1 MSHFN
6 HSFHKS
12 FYIDRLVNNAAK
24 KTQDLATDGNGTTLL
39 GGIYKSTDYT
49 NIPTGTAL
57 TTYAAATPAGAK
69 QKFIIA
75 SESPRS
81 STIGGMSSTTGS
93 GLTAVTWNSH
103 GGYDESIK
111 SKDIQ
116 MNFINALGR
125 ADAVVGTS
133 QTFEFHAYGGA
144 SSTSCFPCGSDPMVR
159 IDLKGSDA
167 LRMLGHNAYRQFDIG
182 GVCNCCG
189 DDGDYIDPV
198 KALAMIAKNIADD
211 PILSKL
217 LNTSATADVQ
227 TTFFAYTTNGG
238 AAWTEVAYADL
249 DAVACA
255 ATWDANR
262 GAVIRIKPGVVDT
275 QFGNCS
281 WDTRDFANYEPLLA
295 NVEVLDESGN
305 ACDICKATHNP
316 LGAASYNNGAPT
328 TLGQFYYN
336 ATDTTGVQFNAV
348 VPVHDLGVGD
358 KVFKDLILTDAYMQM
373 PRNQGIKDSARFRE
387 IEQSD
392 ALLTN
397 ITAANRNYWYTIYY
411 LTHSVPRYNNPTGVF
426 DNDQYTYSVAVPK
439 WSAAGAT
446 IAAGDLVINGSGD
459 ADFNSIW
466 TALSTLSG
474 ATMVTPS

>member
-12 FYIDRLVNNAAK
+12 FYIDKLVNNNAK
-24 KTQDLATDGNGTTLL
+24 KTQDLAIDGNGTQLL
-39 GGIYKSTDYT
+39 GGLYKSTDYT
-49 NIPTGTAL
+49 NLSNVAAL
-57 TTYAAATPAGAK
+57 QGYAAATPAGAK

-81 STIGGMSSTTGS
+81 STIGGMSTTTGT
-93 GLTAVTWNSH
+93 GATAVTWNSH

-125 ADAVVGTS
+125 ADAVVGVA
-133 QTFEFHAYGGA
+133 QTYEFQAFGGA
-144 SSTSCFPCGSDPMVR
+144 SSTSCWPCG
-159 IDLKGSDA
+159 
-167 LRMLGHNAYRQFDIG
+167 YRQFDIG

-198 KALAMIAKNIADD
+198 KAMAMIAKNIADD

-217 LNTSATADVQ
+217 IDTSATGAVATTYFATTADGG
-227 TTFFAYTTNGG
+227 TT
-238 AAWTEVAYADL
+238 WVEVAVADL

-255 ATWDANR
+255 ATWTADR

-275 QFGNCS
+275 VFGNCS
-281 WDTRDFANYEPLLA
+281 WDTRDFENYEPLLA

-305 ACDICKATHNP
+305 SCDICKATHYP
-316 LGAASYNNGAPT
+316 LGATQYDNGAPT
-328 TLGQFYYN
+328 TLGQFHYN
-336 ATDTTGVQFNAV
+336 ATNTAGAQFNAV

-358 KVFKDLILTDAYMQM
+358 KVFKDLILSDRYMQM
-373 PRNQGIKDSARFRE
+373 PYNQGNKDSARFRE

-392 ALLTN
+392 RLLGN
-397 ITAANRNYWYTIYY
+397 ITAANRAYWYTIYY

-426 DNDQYTYSVAVPK
+426 DNDQYTYSIAVPK
-439 WSAAGAT
+439 WTAAGAT
-446 IAAGDLVINGSGD
+446 IAVGDLVINGTGTS
-459 ADFNSIW
+459 DFNSLW
-466 TALSTLSG
+466 AELSTLSG
-474 ATMVTPS
+474 ATLVTPS

>member
-24 KTQDLATDGNGTTLL
+24 KTQDLAIDANGTQLA
-39 GGIYKSTDYT
+39 GGLYKSTDYT
-49 NIPTGTAL
+49 NINTVATLQG
-57 TTYAAATPAGAK
+57 YAAATPAGAK
-69 QKFIIA
+69 KKFIIA

-81 STIGGMSSTTGS
+81 STLSSTTSATG
-93 GLTAVTWNSH
+93 WQNH

-125 ADAVVGTS
+125 ADAAVGVA
-133 QTFEFHAYGGA
+133 QTYEFQAFGGA
-144 SSTSCFPCGSDPMVR
+144 SSTSCFECGSDPMVR

-182 GVCNCCG
+182 AKCNCCG
-189 DDGDYIDPV
+189 DDGDYLDPIKV
-198 KALAMIAKNIADD
+198 MAMIAKNIADD
-211 PILSKL
+211 PILSPL
-217 LNTSATADVQ
+217 LNTTATGAVA
-227 TTFFAYTTNGG
+227 TTYFATTVDGG
-238 AAWTEVAYADL
+238 TTWVEVAVADL

-275 QFGNCS
+275 EFGNCS
-281 WDTRDFANYEPLLA
+281 WDTRDFKNYEPLLA

-305 ACDICKATHNP
+305 SCDICLATHNP
-316 LGAASYNNGAPT
+316 LGAASYTNGAPT
-328 TLGQFYYN
+328 TLGQFFYN
-336 ATDTTGVQFNAV
+336 ATSTAGAQFNAV
-348 VPVHDLGVGD
+348 VPIHDLGGGD
-358 KVFKDLILTDAYMQM
+358 QVFKDLILSDSYMQM
-373 PRNQGIKDSARFRE
+373 PYNQGLRDSARFRE

-392 ALLTN
+392 RLLSN
-397 ITAANRNYWYTIYY
+397 ITAANRSYWYTIYY

-426 DNDQYTYSVAVPK
+426 DNDQYTYSVVVPK
-439 WSAAGAT
+439 WSALATT
-446 IAAGDLVINGSGD
+446 IAAGDLVINGTGTS
-459 ADFNSIW
+459 DFNSLWDEI
-466 TALSTLSG
+466 STLSG